1 MPGVLSAVNAPADQ
15 GAITKGRVDFIKW
28 WWIAALGAVLLLAV
42 SVAGFLVTATSSEPG
57 DERCQTQ
64 GPPQSGYDLD
74 GWSRTPSST
83 ECSWR
88 SRTST
93 LEKSVPSPTQEV
105 VGYAAAMLS
114 LAALPWVAALAVI
127 LTLCRLVEHK
137 RGPTPSVQ
145 TVARVST
152 ITSLLIGLAAVAR
165 ASAYL

>member
-74 GWSRTPSST
+74 G
-83 ECSWR
+83 
-88 SRTST
+88 
-93 LEKSVPSPTQEV
+93 
-105 VGYAAAMLS
+105 
-114 LAALPWVAALAVI
+114 
-127 LTLCRLVEHK
+127 
-137 RGPTPSVQ
+137 
-145 TVARVST
+145 
-152 ITSLLIGLAAVAR
+152 
-165 ASAYL
+165 